1 MPLRRQSSKKG
12 GIVEKR
18 LLVGLPMDLYKA
30 VKVRAVEKETTVKEI
45 VAEALRK
52 HLGIKEGGESVKR

>member
-1 MPLRRQSSKKG
+1 MPLRRPSSKKG

-18 LLVGLPMDLYKA
+18 LLVGLPMELYKA
-30 VKVRAVEKETTVKEI
+30 VKVYAVEKETTVKEI

-52 HLGIKEGGESVKR
+52 HLGIKEGGESGKK